1 MANNDNNERRGTQKA
16 PTLPPLKDMPLI
28 LKHLMTISPRQMREA
43 MFHTV
48 SVALCCIATRVRTY
62 YTFDSYLHA
71 LLLRELV
78 EAEQSG
84 GKSFVREYVDGI
96 LMRSLKERDADGRRK
111 EQEYRELKQRAAKN
125 KTLPEAPKT
134 VIRIT
139 PPAIS
144 IAMLVK
150 RADAPQRYYGTPI
163 TLWSFTEELSTIVES
178 NKRAFA
184 NIRSIERTSYDL
196 GSTWGNDYLSEQAYS
211 ATVDILQCALYLGTP
226 NAINAY
232 ADNAFI
238 EGGGVTRTIFIKLP
252 GSLGDEAPEF
262 KPLTAEMKDE
272 INKMLS
278 RMDEDVYENDGTIK
292 PERIIDMSWLNKTVR
307 RWCEEQRNEVLM
319 TGSLAHDTF
328 YKRSSV
334 SAFRETTLCAYLYQ
348 IEGVGEK
355 EIQRRCKQIYLYAA
369 NYILKSMLSRWGDRF
384 EAMARKR
391 MQGDSKVRVPV
402 FNQLTSPFTRQQ
414 LDEIVKRNELTTP
427 TKVFISKWKGKGWI
441 DQTGNDTFTKLCTPH
456 D

>member
-1 MANNDNNERRGTQKA
+1 MANNDNNERRGAQKA

-278 RMDEDVYENDGTIK
+278 RMDEDVYEKDGTIK

-355 EIQRRCKQIYLYAA
+355 EVQRRCKQIYLYAA

-441 DQTGNDTFTKLCTPH
+441 DQTGNDTFTKLSTLH

>member
-1 MANNDNNERRGTQKA
+1 MANNDNNERRGAQKA

-278 RMDEDVYENDGTIK
+278 RMDEDVYEKDGTIK

-414 LDEIVKRNELTTP
+414 LDEIVKRYELTTP

-441 DQTGNDTFTKLCTPH
+441 DQTGNDTFTKLSTPH